1 MEDYKI
7 EVVEDKTGEIVRTLS
22 YATKRQQEK
31 GFMGLIR
38 NMNLD
43 DYTATMITPEK

>member
-7 EVVEDKTGEIVRTLS
+7 KVEDNITGEVVRTLS
-22 YATKRQQEK
+22 YATERQQEK

-43 DYTATMITPEK
+43 DYTATMIGPEK